1 MGESWELIRNI
12 TQVIG
17 IIFIP
22 IFAWVLHTI
31 IGHSKKLILLEE
43 RVSDTLNR
51 RLTDLES
58 KLNIFDDKMDSIT
71 VNLATST
78 HTIEQLE
85 HKLDSILSILSR
97 ATKGD

>member
-1 MGESWELIRNI
+1 MSETWELIRNI
-12 TQVIG
+12 TQVVG

-22 IFAWVLHTI
+22 ILVWILHTI
-31 IGHSKKLILLEE
+31 IGHGKKLILLEE

-51 RLTDLES
+51 RLIDLES

-85 HKLDSILSILSR
+85 QKLDSILSILSKQI
-97 ATKGD
+97 KGE

>member
-1 MGESWELIRNI
+1 MSETWELIRNI
-12 TQVIG
+12 TQIVG

-31 IGHSKKLILLEE
+31 IGHGKKLILLEE

-51 RLTDLES
+51 RLTDLEG

-71 VNLATST
+71 INLATSKS
-78 HTIEQLE
+78 TIEQLE
-85 HKLDSILSILSR
+85 HKLDSILSILSKEK
-97 ATKGD
+97 KGE

>member
-1 MGESWELIRNI
+1 MSETWELIRNI

-22 IFAWVLHTI
+22 ILAWVLHTI

-71 VNLATST
+71 INLATSNS
-78 HTIEQLE
+78 TIEQLE
-85 HKLDSILSILSR
+85 HKLDSILSILSKER
-97 ATKGD
+97 KGD

>member
-1 MGESWELIRNI
+1 MSETWELIRNI

-71 VNLATST
+71 INLATSKST
-78 HTIEQLE
+78 
-85 HKLDSILSILSR
+85 LDSILSILSKER
-97 ATKGD
+97 KGD